1 MIQPTAIV
9 NRRSPLE
16 GARRK
21 GAEAAHAGLPV
32 SACPYRDKR
41 TLSGRLSWSR
51 SFRNAWLEGHRDVMQ
66 GDLFR

>member
-1 MIQPTAIV
+1 MSQETTIV
-9 NRRSPLE
+9 SRRSPLE

-21 GAEAAHAGLPV
+21 GADAANAGLPA

-51 SFRNAWLEGHRDVMQ
+51 AFRNAWLQGHRDVMQ